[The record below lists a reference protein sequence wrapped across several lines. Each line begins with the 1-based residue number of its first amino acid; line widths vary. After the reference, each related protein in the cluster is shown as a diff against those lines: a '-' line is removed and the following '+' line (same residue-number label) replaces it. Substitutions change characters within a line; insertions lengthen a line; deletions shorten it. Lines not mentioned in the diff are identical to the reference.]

1 MAVFKHNSRVLHFVI
16 SDFTWLL
23 FYTQHFLGKNFDEIL
38 TSCSYI
44 LLNFSY
50 SNYRS
55 EYTHGPYFYVVMLK
69 QGIALWGG
77 VHYLL
82 GFFVNA
88 CSFEM
93 HLILYCLWTLWPL
106 SQGHNIPCLQNYG
119 FKGYINEVQFQ
130 PINYHQGIRHKAMYF
145 QSIRLTSLFYIS
157 QVEDLFQQV
166 KVAYLACIGRK
177 DLSLVVISCCYH
189 TAVLAL
195 SRTKQNLSLTLRFI
209 NPIFF
214 VLAGFFLSFQQN
226 NSMIQNN

>member
-1 MAVFKHNSRVLHFVI
+1 MGWCPLITFCI
-16 SDFTWLL
+16 
-23 FYTQHFLGKNFDEIL
+23 
-38 TSCSYI
+38 
-44 LLNFSY
+44 
-50 SNYRS
+50 
-55 EYTHGPYFYVVMLK
+55 
-69 QGIALWGG
+69 
-77 VHYLL
+77 
-82 GFFVNA
+82 FVNA

-106 SQGHNIPCLQNYG
+106 SQGHNTPCLQNYG
-119 FKGYINEVQFQ
+119 FNGYINEVQFQ
-130 PINYHQGIRHKAMYF
+130 PINYHHGIRHTAMYL

-166 KVAYLACIGRK
+166 KVAYLSCIGRK

-195 SRTKQNLSLTLRFI
+195 SRTKQNLSLTLHFK
-209 NPIFF
+209 NPIFS

>member
-1 MAVFKHNSRVLHFVI
+1 MLYGVVS
-16 SDFTWLL
+16 FT
-23 FYTQHFLGKNFDEIL
+23 FCF
-38 TSCSYI
+38 
-44 LLNFSY
+44 
-50 SNYRS
+50 
-55 EYTHGPYFYVVMLK
+55 
-69 QGIALWGG
+69 
-77 VHYLL
+77 
-82 GFFVNA
+82 FFVNA

-93 HLILYCLWTLWPL
+93 HFILYCLWTLWPL
-106 SQGHNIPCLQNYG
+106 SQGHNTPCLQNYG

-130 PINYHQGIRHKAMYF
+130 PINYHQDIRHKAMYF
-145 QSIRLTSLFYIS
+145 QAIILTSLIYIS
-157 QVEDLFQQV
+157 QVEDLDVFQKV

>member
-1 MAVFKHNSRVLHFVI
+1 
-16 SDFTWLL
+16 
-23 FYTQHFLGKNFDEIL
+23 
-38 TSCSYI
+38 
-44 LLNFSY
+44 
-50 SNYRS
+50 
-55 EYTHGPYFYVVMLK
+55 MLK
-69 QGIALWGG
+69 RGIALWGG
-77 VHYLL
+77 VLYLL
-82 GFFVNA
+82 VFFVNA

-106 SQGHNIPCLQNYG
+106 SQGHSTPCLQNYG

-130 PINYHQGIRHKAMYF
+130 PINYHQGIRHKAMYL

-157 QVEDLFQQV
+157 QVEDLHVFQKV

-209 NPIFF
+209 NPIFS

>member
-1 MAVFKHNSRVLHFVI
+1 MLYGVVS
-16 SDFTWLL
+16 FT
-23 FYTQHFLGKNFDEIL
+23 F
-38 TSCSYI
+38 C
-44 LLNFSY
+44 
-50 SNYRS
+50 
-55 EYTHGPYFYVVMLK
+55 
-69 QGIALWGG
+69 
-77 VHYLL
+77 
-82 GFFVNA
+82 FFVNT

-106 SQGHNIPCLQNYG
+106 SQGHNTPCRQNYG
-119 FKGYINEVQFQ
+119 FNGYINEVQFQ
-130 PINYHQGIRHKAMYF
+130 PINYHQGIRHTAMYF
-145 QSIRLTSLFYIS
+145 QSITLTSLLYIS
-157 QVEDLFQQV
+157 QQEDLFQQV

-209 NPIFF
+209 NPIFS